1 MSGILTKRLDQFVET
16 EIDDEVVAMS
26 LASGDFFSLKDT
38 ALAIWRAIDGQT
50 DRAALIGALA
60 AEYGVA
66 GSEIA
71 AEVDD
76 FIESAKAAGLL
87 DEG

>member
-1 MSGILTKRLDQFVET
+1 MSGILSKRLDQFVET

-26 LASGDFFSLKDT
+26 LASGDFFSLKDS

-50 DRAALIGALA
+50 DRVALTATIAAD
-60 AEYGVA
+60 YGVEA
-66 GSEIA
+66 GDIA
-71 AEVDD
+71 ADVDA